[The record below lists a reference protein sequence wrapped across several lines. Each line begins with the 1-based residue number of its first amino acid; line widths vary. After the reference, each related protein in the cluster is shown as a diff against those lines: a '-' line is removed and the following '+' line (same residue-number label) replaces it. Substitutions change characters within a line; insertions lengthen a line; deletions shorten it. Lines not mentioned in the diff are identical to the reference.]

1 MFYKK
6 VMAAF
11 CEVCGK
17 EQLLIKADV
26 EGSVL
31 SVCKECASFG
41 KIITARQ
48 LLNIHLVQK
57 KSSYQ
62 TVPEITE
69 EIVEDAGEKVK
80 NAREK
85 RSMTQEELARKLAE
99 RESIVQKIESG
110 TFSPNLELAKKI
122 ERALHI
128 VLIEKIQE
136 EIPVADEGKKST
148 GFTIGDF
155 LAKKK

>member
-1 MFYKK
+1 
-6 VMAAF
+6 MAAS
-11 CEVCGK
+11 CELCGK
-17 EQLLIKADV
+17 EQPLVKADV
-26 EGSVL
+26 EGSIL
-31 SVCKECASFG
+31 SVCKECVSFG
-41 KIITARQ
+41 KRVTSTARQ
-48 LLNIHLVQK
+48 LPNTLLTQK

-85 RSMTQEELARKLAE
+85 RGMTQEELARKLAE
-99 RESIVQKIESG
+99 KESIVQKIESG

-128 VLIEKIQE
+128 VLTERIQE
-136 EIPVADEGKKST
+136 EIPIADEGKKST
-148 GFTIGDF
+148 GFTIGDL